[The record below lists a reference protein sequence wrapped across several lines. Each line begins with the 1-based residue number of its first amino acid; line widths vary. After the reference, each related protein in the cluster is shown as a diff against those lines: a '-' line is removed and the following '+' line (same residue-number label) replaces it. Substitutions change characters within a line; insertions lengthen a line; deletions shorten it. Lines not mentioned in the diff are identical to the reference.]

1 MRKRAGRMAQ
11 MAEHL
16 PSKTENVSSNPNIT
30 TKKKKKKN
38 TDPSDGNVRINGIL
52 TSIMNINPS
61 KC

>member
-30 TKKKKKKN
+30 TKKKKKKK
-38 TDPSDGNVRINGIL
+38 TLIPL
-52 TSIMNINPS
+52 MAM
-61 KC
+61 